1 VAGVPAVAVSLTG
14 AVTAET
20 VLPAAEVPPETAEST
35 VTAAESTVTAAAFTV
50 TAAEFTVPAA
60 AFTVPAAAFTVPAA
74 AEVTCETVPVT
85 TGTAVPTVPLTPL
98 TTPDN
103 AEPSPP
109 PEELW
114 VAAFAGPASSR
125 PMPNATHSP
134 PSTAPQVYRNTFR
147 ARWIQ
152 PFIPVTLIYTQR
164 RCLESEHN

>member
-1 VAGVPAVAVSLTG
+1 VAVSLTG

-35 VTAAESTVTAAAFTV
+35 VTAAE
-50 TAAEFTVPAA
+50 
-60 AFTVPAAAFTVPAA
+60 FTVPAAAFTVPAA
-74 AEVTCETVPVT
+74 AEVTGETVPVT

-114 VAAFAGPASSR
+114 VAAFAGLARTR
-125 PMPNATHSP
+125 PMPNATHRP

>member
-1 VAGVPAVAVSLTG
+1 VAVSLAG
-14 AVTAET
+14 AVTAAT
-20 VLPAAEVPPETAEST
+20 VLPAAEVTPETA
-35 VTAAESTVTAAAFTV
+35 AFTM
-50 TAAEFTVPAA
+50 PAA
-60 AFTVPAAAFTVPAA
+60 AFTVPVA
-74 AEVTCETVPVT
+74 AEVTGETVPVT
-85 TGTAVPTVPLTPL
+85 TGTAVSTVPLTPL

-114 VAAFAGPASSR
+114 VAAFAGPARTR

-152 PFIPVTLIYTQR
+152 PFIPVTLIYTQH